1 MAYTPTRNQ
10 ENTTPY
16 AVGNKIYG
24 GGRSFPTMGPVDRM
38 GYKER
43 DNVAAARRDAVL
55 RKLKAVQG
63 GKTASADAM
72 RKV

>member
-1 MAYTPTRNQ
+1 MAYTPTRGQ
-10 ENTTPY
+10 KDVTPY
-16 AVGNKIYG
+16 AVGDKIYG

-38 GYKER
+38 GYRER
-43 DNVAAARRDAVL
+43 DNVASARRQAVL
-55 RKLKAVQG
+55 NRLKAVQS